1 MQLIDIIIL
10 IGIFLIGA
18 QFWQLRKQTEAAHAY
33 ARNYCEKNNIQ
44 FIALARKKTSIKL
57 FQKKLIVWR
66 SLFDIEFS
74 GNGEDAS
81 SGSMLLEDMR
91 LIEITTQ
98 AYPVN

>member
-10 IGIFLIGA
+10 IGIFLIVA
-18 QFWQLRKQTEAAHAY
+18 QFWQLRKQTETAHAY

-44 FIALARKKTSIKL
+44 FIALARKKTKIKL
-57 FQKKLIVWR
+57 FKRKLIVWR
-66 SLFDIEFS
+66 SEFDIEFS

-81 SGSMLLEDMR
+81 SGFMVLEDMR
-91 LIEITTQ
+91 LVDITTQ